1 MARGAVT
8 PNTRNRLPREP
19 GVYYYQD
26 TNDQTLYVGKATSLR
41 DRVGSYW
48 VRPLDARLTEML
60 PKITKIQYQTTDTAL
75 EALILEANEIQRLNP
90 PVNIRGKD
98 SKTFAQIA
106 LTKEDFPRFIIIR
119 PTQKLD
125 VTINRTF
132 GPYVSAQSARQALK
146 TLSSIFK
153 FNCKGKPYSGRPCF
167 NYHLGSC
174 PGVCVGKITPEDY
187 KKQIRKVVQFLEGKK
202 ARIITTT
209 RRQMEEAAKSERFEL
224 AAKLRNE
231 LFALTHIRDT
241 AFMTEDSTEFLSIAF
256 PPRLEAYDISNIG
269 SAAAVA
275 SMIVLEYGRPNPSEY
290 KKFRIRSTPGQN
302 DVAMIREVFTRR
314 LQHPEWGMPDLVLV
328 DGGLA
333 QVNAARVSAKRA
345 GQPNLQI
352 IGVVKGPQ
360 RKLARLVLT
369 DTARQWLND
378 HRLTTQLFEPVARL
392 ARDEAH
398 RFAISYHRKVR
409 NKSLH

>member
-8 PNTRNRLPREP
+8 PQTRNRLPREP

-26 TNDQTLYVGKATSLR
+26 STGTTLYVGKATSLR

-48 VRPLDARLTEML
+48 SRPLDARLTEML
-60 PKITKIQYQTTDTAL
+60 PKIARIRYQTTDTAL

-98 SKTFAQIA
+98 NKTFAQIA
-106 LTKEDFPRFIIIR
+106 LTREDFPRLLIAR

-125 VTINRTF
+125 VPIDRTF
-132 GPYVSAQSARQALK
+132 GPYVSAIAARQALK
-146 TLSSIFK
+146 TLGSIFK
-153 FNCKGKPYSGRPCF
+153 FNCKGKPLSGRPCF
-167 NYHLGSC
+167 YYHLGSC
-174 PGVCVGKITPEDY
+174 PGVCVGKITPEEY
-187 KKQIRKVVQFLEGKK
+187 RKQIRKVVQFLEGKK
-202 ARIITTT
+202 ARVIATT
-209 RRQMEEAAKSERFEL
+209 RRQMEEAARAERFEQ
-224 AAKLRNE
+224 AARLRNE

-241 AFMTEDSTEFLSIAF
+241 AFMTDDSTEFLSQAF

-269 SAAAVA
+269 ATAAVA
-275 SMIVLEYGRPNPSEY
+275 SMVVLEYGRPNPNEY
-290 KKFRIRSTPGQN
+290 KQFRIRSTPGQN
-302 DVAMIREVFTRR
+302 DVAMIREVVTRR
-314 LQHPEWGMPDLVLV
+314 LNHPEWGTPDLILI

-333 QVNAARVSAKRA
+333 QVNAARVAAKRA
-345 GQPNLQI
+345 GQPNLPI
-352 IGVVKGPQ
+352 AGVVKGPQ

-369 DTARQWLND
+369 DAARDWLNN

-398 RFAISYHRKVR
+398 RFAIKYHRKVR
-409 NKSLH
+409 NKRLY